1 MKFPISFKES
11 GRFPKLPT
19 NPSRSKLQ
27 WSLPGLSSC
36 SDLQCLNTRQTPM
49 VNNPKKKQKKL
60 RFAAWKRQR
69 SSANC
74 SRSRNRQ
81 CGAEKTQLAAVG
93 SSVPSICFP
102 IGTWPTRLPP
112 ARKARCRVSTNSWPK
127 QITLQIQIRTFS
139 MVFCWTQIYKQ
150 WSGFQVSVCIDL
162 KSTLL
167 SKNVCSLEP
176 GKFQSIS
183 FTHLVLAESSSM
195 FTCPATSC

>member
-1 MKFPISFKES
+1 MNRSNTKPGVRDGS
-11 GRFPKLPT
+11 GRYLRGPRINSLSITRKRPDSDSQAQTHLNIRSTYKFHLNSYEISHKFQGKRAFSEAPHESIKIQASMKSTRIVLMQRLAMSEYPT
-19 NPSRSKLQ
+19 NTNGQQSE
-27 WSLPGLSSC
+27 
-36 SDLQCLNTRQTPM
+36 
-49 VNNPKKKQKKL
+49 KKKKKL

-139 MVFCWTQIYKQ
+139 MVFC
-150 WSGFQVSVCIDL
+150 
-162 KSTLL
+162 
-167 SKNVCSLEP
+167 
-176 GKFQSIS
+176 
-183 FTHLVLAESSSM
+183 
-195 FTCPATSC
+195 